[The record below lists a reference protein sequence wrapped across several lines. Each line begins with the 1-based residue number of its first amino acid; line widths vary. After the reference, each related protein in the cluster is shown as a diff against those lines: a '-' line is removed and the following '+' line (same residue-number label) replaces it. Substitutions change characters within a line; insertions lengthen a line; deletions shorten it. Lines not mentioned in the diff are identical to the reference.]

1 MFLNVEKICGV
12 SFFLLDMFFV
22 VLIWYYIL
30 LWCLFFDSFVV
41 IILVVFLG
49 GIFWFKDLC
58 FNFWININ
66 DNLKWDK
73 VFCFYVVVVIFFD
86 LCKLM
91 FGYNKDV
98 YL

>member
-1 MFLNVEKICGV
+1 M
-12 SFFLLDMFFV
+12 
-22 VLIWYYIL
+22 
-30 LWCLFFDSFVV
+30 
-41 IILVVFLG
+41 VFLG

-73 VFCFYVVVVIFFD
+73 VVCFYVVVVIFFD